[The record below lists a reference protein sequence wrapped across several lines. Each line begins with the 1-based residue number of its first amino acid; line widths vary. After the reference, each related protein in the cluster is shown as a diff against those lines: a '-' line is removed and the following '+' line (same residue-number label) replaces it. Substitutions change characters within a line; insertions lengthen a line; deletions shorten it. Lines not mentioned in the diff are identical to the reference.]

1 MSARRRL
8 KDSLDIVRQRLIH
21 ETEIAL
27 HYGLRFPERH
37 VSIPAVRAGT
47 ATFDPEFAEAFWNE
61 ALGLSDG

>member
-8 KDSLDIVRQRLIH
+8 QKSLDKVRKRLIH

-27 HYGLRFPERH
+27 LYGLRFPERH
-37 VSIPAVRAGT
+37 LRIPAVRAGT
-47 ATFDPEFAEAFWNE
+47 GSFDPAFAEAFWNE